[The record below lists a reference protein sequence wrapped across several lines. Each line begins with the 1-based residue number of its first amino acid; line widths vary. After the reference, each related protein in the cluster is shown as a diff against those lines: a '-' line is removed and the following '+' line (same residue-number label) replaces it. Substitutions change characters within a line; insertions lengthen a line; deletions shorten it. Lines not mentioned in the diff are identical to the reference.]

1 MKDRIRICVVLM
13 AMLFAPKAWSIE
25 TSRHITRIVEQLS
38 CELPDEGTFV
48 CSQFGASTP
57 LYVERQGNAITQV
70 GVRLFT
76 ADMRTDLDDVVC
88 NAVERIWLELML
100 CSDVQLQK
108 KLLKEHRVSIVYN
121 GFALGMPQYRSLN
134 DALAV
139 IRAGVALSMYT
150 EDGQIRLRARLG
162 DESLV
167 ITLPSDREVLYACDK
182 KEHEDLLRED
192 LEQWNTPC
200 RLPSLPDPSELE
212 AVAGGVYVCPG
223 MAYMID
229 SLRSDTY
236 YAVEGNSLRA
246 YFKEE
251 MPSLSLQNLLMG
263 CVPANNVGLKLR
275 YRTYERNERY
285 CVLSLDKY
293 LGYMQ
298 HQGLKFYSAV
308 IPDDG
313 DGLQGVLLM
322 HHPIYNYIHM
332 AIVRYDSRIFSA
344 SEATLEGDFYTFIP
358 QHNIKSLF
366 NF

>member
-1 MKDRIRICVVLM
+1 MKKRILWLILFIGVFSSQVKCV
-13 AMLFAPKAWSIE
+13 E
-25 TSRHITRIVEQLS
+25 TPRHILRIVEQLK
-38 CELPDEGTFV
+38 CELPEEGTFI
-48 CSQFGASTP
+48 CSSLNVNRS
-57 LYVERQGNAITQV
+57 LYVERSGEAIIQI
-70 GVRLFT
+70 GLRLFT
-76 ADMRTDLDDVVC
+76 ASMREDLDIIVC
-88 NAVERIWLELML
+88 NSVERIFLELAL
-100 CSDVQLQK
+100 AQNVQKQK
-108 KLLKEHRVSIVYN
+108 ALLKEYRVSLLYN
-121 GFALGMPQYRSLN
+121 GFLLGTVQFPSIEKALE
-134 DALAV
+134 V
-139 IRAGVALSMYT
+139 FT
-150 EDGQIRLRARLG
+150 EDASLSLTSERGKITLRVRSNDDAV
-162 DESLV
+162 V
-167 ITLPSDREVLYACDK
+167 ITLPSDRELLFAYDK
-182 KEHEDLLRED
+182 KEHEELLREELAAWKGRYVAPNMKPEVSD
-192 LEQWNTPC
+192 LQQVE
-200 RLPSLPDPSELE
+200 
-212 AVAGGVYVCPG
+212 GGCYVFPG
-223 MAYMID
+223 EAYMID

-308 IPDDG
+308 ISDDG

>member
-1 MKDRIRICVVLM
+1 MKDKIRLCVILV
-13 AMLFAPKAWSIE
+13 AMLFTPKAWSIE
-25 TSRHITRIVEQLS
+25 TSRHISRIVEQLR

-76 ADMRTDLDDVVC
+76 ADMRAALDDVVC

-100 CSDVQLQK
+100 CGDVQLQK
-108 KLLKEHRVSIVYN
+108 KHLKEHRVSIVYN
-121 GFALGMPQYRSLN
+121 GFALGMAQYRSLN
-134 DALAV
+134 DALGV
-139 IRAGVALSMYT
+139 IRDGAAVTMST
-150 EDGQIRLRARLG
+150 EDAQIRLRARLG

-167 ITLPSDREVLYACDK
+167 VTIPSDREVLFACDK
-182 KEHEDLLRED
+182 KEHEDRLRED
-192 LEQWNTPC
+192 LEMWNTPY
-200 RLPSLPDPSELE
+200 RVQSFPEFSDLE
-212 AVAGGVYVCPG
+212 SMGDDVYVWPG

-236 YAVEGNSLRA
+236 YTVEGNSLCA
-246 YFKEE
+246 YFKEDA
-251 MPSLSLQNLLMG
+251 PSLSLQNLLMG
-263 CVPANNVGLKLR
+263 CVRSNNVGLKLR
-275 YRTYERNERY
+275 YRTYERDERY
-285 CVLSLDKY
+285 CTLSLDRY

-308 IPDDG
+308 IPDEG

-322 HHPIYNYIHM
+322 HHPVYDYIHM
-332 AIVRYDSRIFSA
+332 AIVRYDNRIFDA
-344 SEATLEGDFYTFIP
+344 SKATLEGDFYTFIP

-366 NF
+366 NY